1 MKKRGSIRG
10 QVRAQVSM
18 EFLMVVGFAFLM
30 TAPLIIIFYQQS
42 ENINTEVTSSQLD
55 KVASEIRDAADEVYY
70 LGSPSMKTITVYMP
84 KGVKSITIANNSIK
98 FVVSSPGKD
107 YDLMKWTVANVTG
120 TIRTFEGI
128 HHISAES
135 HDIYVSL
142 SD

>member
-1 MKKRGSIRG
+1 MKKRGSVRG

-18 EFLMVVGFAFLM
+18 EFLMVVGFAFMM

-42 ENINTEVTSSQLD
+42 QNINTEVTSSQLD
-55 KVASEIRDAADEVYY
+55 KVASEVRDAADEVYY
-70 LGSPSMKTITVYMP
+70 LGSPSMKTITIYMP

-107 YDLMKWTVANVTG
+107 YDLMKWTVANLTG
-120 TIRTFEGI
+120 SIRTFEGI

-135 HDIYVSL
+135 HDTYVNI